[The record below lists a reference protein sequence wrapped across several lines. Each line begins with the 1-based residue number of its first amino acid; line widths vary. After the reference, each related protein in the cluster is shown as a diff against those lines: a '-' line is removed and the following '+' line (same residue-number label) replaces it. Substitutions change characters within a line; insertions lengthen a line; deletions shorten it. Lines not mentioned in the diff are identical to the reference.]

1 MRAAFNWPGL
11 GPGLP
16 IIFAALRLEG
26 LGPAGPADLAA
37 ALNPLAARLEGLGP
51 AGPADLAAAL
61 NPLAA
66 TTPAPVKSAAFAVAA
81 TMG

>member
-1 MRAAFNWPGL
+1 MRAALNWPGGL

-16 IIFAALRLEG
+16 IIFAALRPDG
-26 LGPAGPADLAA
+26 LGPAGPTGLRPAG
-37 ALNPLAARLEGLGP
+37 PTGLGP
-51 AGPADLAAAL
+51 AGPTGLAAAV

>member
-37 ALNPLAARLEGLGP
+37 ALNPLAA
-51 AGPADLAAAL
+51 
-61 NPLAA
+61 